1 MAKVVTVV
9 KEHLLVYEVESGPG
23 EKLTDEQA
31 IDMVKAR
38 MQTQSPLGLV
48 SDEETTKKFK
58 VREKGEEGNEE
69 GDS

>member
-9 KEHLLVYEVESGPG
+9 KEHLLIYEVDGDP
-23 EKLTDEQA
+23 TDEQA

-38 MQTQSPLGLV
+38 MQTNSPLGLV

-58 VREKGEEGNEE
+58 VKEKGEEEDE
-69 GDS
+69 